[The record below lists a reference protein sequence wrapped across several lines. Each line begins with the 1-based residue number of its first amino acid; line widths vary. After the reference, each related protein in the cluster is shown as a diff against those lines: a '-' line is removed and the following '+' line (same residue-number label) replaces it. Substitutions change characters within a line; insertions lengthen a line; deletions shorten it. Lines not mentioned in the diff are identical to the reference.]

1 MDATP
6 YLRCTAFDGSRLIAS
21 GELAQV
27 ALKVKQVLEHDARS
41 AVMIFDDATSELL
54 QIDFQGSQDDL
65 VQRLSGELPPVTA
78 EPATPAPTRRRGRPR
93 LGVVAREITLLPK
106 HWDWLNCQP
115 GGASVALRRLIDDAR
130 RLHMQR
136 GKDRQRRAQ
145 EVTFRFIQRMANHQ
159 PRYDELA
166 RALFAADH
174 SRFHELLESW
184 PDDLREHVRKLAT
197 DAFATVDDV
206 A

>member
-6 YLRCTAFDGSRLIAS
+6 DIRCTAFDGSRLIAS

-41 AVMIFDDATSELL
+41 AVMIFDDATSEVL
-54 QIDFQGSQDDL
+54 QIDFRGSQDDL
-65 VQRLSGELPPVTA
+65 VQRLSGELPPSTA
-78 EPATPAPTRRRGRPR
+78 EPMPAPTRSRGRPR

-115 GGASVALRRLIDDAR
+115 GGASVALRRLVDEAR
-130 RLHMQR
+130 RLHLQR
-136 GKDRQRRAQ
+136 SKDRQRRAQ

-159 PRYDELA
+159 PRYDDLA

-174 SRFHELLESW
+174 ARFLELLASW

-197 DAFATVDDV
+197 DAFATADDMT
-206 A
+206 